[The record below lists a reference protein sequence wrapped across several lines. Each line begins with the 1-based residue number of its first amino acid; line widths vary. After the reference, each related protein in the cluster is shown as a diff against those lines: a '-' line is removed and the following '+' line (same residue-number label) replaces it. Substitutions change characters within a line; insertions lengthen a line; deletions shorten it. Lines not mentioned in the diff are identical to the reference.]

1 MKHTLDDTMYVRV
14 GAHRGAR
21 SPRQNANRKVEM
33 RTRDDVIGSLEGV
46 YREAFEKADSSGD
59 RARMDALDFG
69 FQRDQVMLEAL
80 LDVRDLLSQL
90 REDGAPPEPS
100 LLDKARAIR
109 KFTRL
114 RPR

>member
-1 MKHTLDDTMYVRV
+1 
-14 GAHRGAR
+14 
-21 SPRQNANRKVEM
+21 M
-33 RTRDDVIGSLEGV
+33 RTRDDVIGSLERV
-46 YREAFEKADSSGD
+46 YREAFDKAERAGD

-80 LDVRDLLSQL
+80 LDVRDLLSGI
-90 REDGAPPEPS
+90 RSDGAPPEPS

-114 RPR
+114 GTR